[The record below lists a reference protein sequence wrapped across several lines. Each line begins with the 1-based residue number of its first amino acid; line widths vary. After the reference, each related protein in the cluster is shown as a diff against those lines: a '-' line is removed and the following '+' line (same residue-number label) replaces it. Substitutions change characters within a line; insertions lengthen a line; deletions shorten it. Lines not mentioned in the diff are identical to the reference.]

1 MMNFIEYLD
10 SPVGLLEL
18 KASANGLRSVSFV
31 DNVDKPVNSNKI
43 TNDCAQQ
50 IKEYFNLTRKTFD
63 VPFDI
68 EGTPFQKSVW
78 KALLNIPYG
87 KSASYQDIANE
98 INNPKAVRAVG
109 LANGKN
115 PISIITP
122 CHRVIGKNKSL
133 TGYAGGLDKKK
144 WLLNHEGIE
153 YID

>member
-1 MMNFIEYLD
+1 MNFIEYLD